1 VPIPRAPSY
10 SEASPAGGVNCRSAQ
25 SGGLWPGRGWA
36 GLAALRPT
44 AQPRRFTRHGKPR
57 PVHPRRCPTLA
68 ATQCSPPAKPRHRP
82 NLATGQT
89 SPPAKPRHWPNLA
102 TGQGSPLPAARN
114 PAQPTAQP
122 GETRTSESRSAGHG
136 TAGMPA
142 SGANQGDPNQEDP
155 NQRTE
160 LGRTNQ
166 GEKADSDSGRKRGAA
181 GKSRKRTTP

>member
-1 VPIPRAPSY
+1 VKCCFATLRNRLASSKGHLPHRCPRSRNAQTVPIPRAPSY
-10 SEASPAGGVNCRSAQ
+10 SEASPAGGLNCRSAQ

-36 GLAALRPT
+36 GLAAQRPT

-68 ATQCSPPAKPRHRP
+68 ATQCSPPANTRHR
-82 NLATGQT
+82 
-89 SPPAKPRHWPNLA
+89 PNLA
-102 TGQGSPLPAARN
+102 TGQGSPLAKARHWPRLATARSSKSGAAHC
-114 PAQPTAQP
+114 PTR
-122 GETRTSESRSAGHG
+122 ETRTSENRSADHG

-160 LGRTNQ
+160 LGRTN
-166 GEKADSDSGRKRGAA
+166 
-181 GKSRKRTTP
+181 